1 MGRNRKKSGV
11 GAVTAAPAPPERGGE
26 RVRMDRAF
34 NQLPVDR
41 IIQELRDNVSFNL
54 PDVEDTYRER
64 DTGFS
69 IDNRQEMQ
77 DFIDQLMSAKRQD
90 GSWDMNALDAAA
102 QYFQDAPSRE
112 VFFPD
117 NKARIGDFGEE
128 LAGFLRDV
136 RQAYERGGDEAVRQ
150 LGV

>member
-1 MGRNRKKSGV
+1 
-11 GAVTAAPAPPERGGE
+11 
-26 RVRMDRAF
+26 
-34 NQLPVDR
+34 
-41 IIQELRDNVSFNL
+41 
-54 PDVEDTYRER
+54 
-64 DTGFS
+64 
-69 IDNRQEMQ
+69 MQ
-77 DFIDQLMSAKRQD
+77 DFINQLMSAKRQD

-117 NKARIGDFGEE
+117 NKARIGDFGDE
-128 LAGFLRDV
+128 LADFLRNV